1 MPATSRD
8 HQDDTKPDDAPAEVG
23 VESGGGTS
31 LVDAGRAAASAAGT
45 LAGGGGKLIAAW
57 LPIGVG
63 VGLLVHLSHLG
74 LRPALEEREF
84 LDQRRE
90 RLAAEGAELDAQELE
105 LLRLER
111 ALDDPIYR
119 ERLRWRWRLEG
130 ATASASGTRSG
141 AAGEGTLGEGA
152 VEAVGPVLGGTG
164 RALPPLSERPR
175 TERRP
180 SESAPSDLGPQGEE
194 AVTHPG
200 EAAANE

>member
-1 MPATSRD
+1 MFKYS
-8 HQDDTKPDDAPAEVG
+8 KLFVG
-23 VESGGGTS
+23 E
-31 LVDAGRAAASAAGT
+31 
-45 LAGGGGKLIAAW
+45 
-57 LPIGVG
+57 
-63 VGLLVHLSHLG
+63 
-74 LRPALEEREF
+74 
-84 LDQRRE
+84 Q
-90 RLAAEGAELDAQELE
+90 QELE

-141 AAGEGTLGEGA
+141 ASAEGT
-152 VEAVGPVLGGTG
+152 VEAVGPVLGGSG